1 MTSAPV
7 LYPERAKRLRQALLL
22 LAAAAGAVAGGI
34 VLGSQEVADFL
45 REGPVRLTDLRG
57 DTLRIVLGAGT
68 LAGTAIAVLAL
79 WPAVGIGRLLVA
91 GAALAGGF
99 FLIHALL
106 MPAAGLLALA
116 VVADGTGRVRRDR
129 AVQFGPRRYP
139 IAWAAGGIGVAVGV
153 AALAWLSVWLVEPLF
168 DEGETL
174 NEQLTFRV
182 EGAAAAPSSRAA
194 TRAPGGGV
202 EPTPAAAVGGAVN
215 AGPAGSAG
223 AETPPAAVPGG
234 SGQVIT
240 QGELMGVDAFHTGS
254 GAVRL
259 IEAPD
264 GSLILRFED
273 YAVRNGPDLH
283 VYLTPDADGDVHADG
298 AVDLGEI
305 KATQGSV
312 NYDVPAGVDARVFR
326 SAVIYC
332 QPFSVTFATAPL
344 E

>member
-7 LYPERAKRLRQALLL
+7 LYPERAERLRQALLL

-57 DTLRIVLGAGT
+57 DTLRIALGAGT

-79 WPAVGIGRLLVA
+79 WQAVGIARLLVA
-91 GAALAGGF
+91 GAALAAGL

-106 MPAAGLLALA
+106 MPAVGLLALA
-116 VVADGTGRVRRDR
+116 VVADGAGRVRRDR
-129 AVQFGPRRYP
+129 AAKFGPRRYP
-139 IAWAAGGIGVAVGV
+139 IAWAAGGLGLVAGVV
-153 AALAWLSVWLVEPLF
+153 ALVWLSVWLVQPLF

-174 NEQLTFRV
+174 NEQLTFSV
-182 EGAAAAPSSRAA
+182 EDAAPSPSSGVAA
-194 TRAPGGGV
+194 SAPGGDV
-202 EPTPAAAVGGAVN
+202 EPTPVAAVGDA
-215 AGPAGSAG
+215 ASAG
-223 AETPPAAVPGG
+223 AGGSTDATTPPAAASGG
-234 SGQVIT
+234 SGQVIA

-254 GAVRL
+254 GAVLL

-273 YAVRNGPDLH
+273 YGVRNGPDLH

-298 AVDLGEI
+298 AVDLGEV

-312 NYDVPAGVDARVFR
+312 NYDVPAGVDAGAFR

-332 QPFSVTFATAPL
+332 QPFSVTFAAASL